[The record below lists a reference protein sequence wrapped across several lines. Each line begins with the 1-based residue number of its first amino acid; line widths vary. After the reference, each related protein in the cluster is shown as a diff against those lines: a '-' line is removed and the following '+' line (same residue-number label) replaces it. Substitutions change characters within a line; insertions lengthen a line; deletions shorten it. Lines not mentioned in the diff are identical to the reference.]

1 MMSRWIQSRRF
12 AAFRQG
18 IRASLQRRHSAYYFN
33 AETWRCINTKYN
45 PPEMRKP
52 TNQA

>member
-1 MMSRWIQSRRF
+1 MMSQRNQSRRF

-18 IRASLQRRHSAYYFN
+18 IRASLPWRHSVYYFN
-33 AETWRCINTKYN
+33 AETWRCINKKYN